1 MTKKRKQKQKLQE
14 VELVSEEELI
24 KRKKKRKKK
33 VIRLLCCCFCL
44 KFLVVVHFQGD
55 FEHSL
60 DATSSLVASWVLSLR
75 CWGGRSLRC
84 WTVDWVDGEG
94 TEAVGA
100 TAVAPG
106 RVATLPWFVVTFGWE
121 TRAAISLLLSRSC
134 SSSRSLTSR
143 ASCSSRSLLC
153 SAILA

>member
-60 DATSSLVASWVLSLR
+60 DATSSLVAS
-75 CWGGRSLRC
+75 
-84 WTVDWVDGEG
+84 
-94 TEAVGA
+94 
-100 TAVAPG
+100 
-106 RVATLPWFVVTFGWE
+106 
-121 TRAAISLLLSRSC
+121 
-134 SSSRSLTSR
+134 
-143 ASCSSRSLLC
+143 
-153 SAILA
+153 